1 MSNLRCGHISRSKD
15 RVNYFVNDRIS
26 LLYVILPIFN
36 TVNLNSSK
44 YHHFEVFNKAVS
56 LLKDNNHLSDK
67 GKFEIV
73 KLKKELNN
81 MSGK

>member
-1 MSNLRCGHISRSKD
+1 MNNLKCGHISRSQD

-36 TVNLNSSK
+36 TINLNSSK
-44 YHHFEVFNKAVS
+44 YHKFKVFNKAVS
-56 LLKDNNHLSDK
+56 LMKDNSHLYDK
-67 GKFEIV
+67 GKLDII
-73 KLKKELNN
+73 KCKNELNN